1 MLRNSCE
8 DVDGKPGRFRHVAA
22 DEIDLPVHQVRDESY
37 IAGKPV
43 EFRNHEL
50 RWLSEGATPMS
61 IKPAEAKVSLLDI
74 DFDEYLAVG
83 GSLLNLALMPS
94 ITEKK
99 RIERWLST
107 QEPEVRARVARVA
120 EFLNRVDGQGPDAAT
135 IGGNILET
143 RLRAIWRSTVS

>member
-1 MLRNSCE
+1 MSRSKA
-8 DVDGKPGRFRHVAA
+8 V
-22 DEIDLPVHQVRDESY
+22 
-37 IAGKPV
+37 
-43 EFRNHEL
+43 
-50 RWLSEGATPMS
+50 RWLREGATPMS
-61 IKPAEAKVSLLDI
+61 MKPAEAKVSLLDI
-74 DFDEYLAVG
+74 DFDIDEYLAVG

-143 RLRAIWRSTVS
+143 RLRAIWRSTEP